1 MNCLSYMYIL
11 SWFLL
16 QRKGVSLDNTSMF
29 LKAKSFHCYHYSIWD
44 WDVSQLSN
52 VSMAGASPVSQFVF
66 CFFGDSSP
74 RVDCTFNV
82 TQRNDCLVDVWL
94 SRLFKILKGS
104 DWEIWQQFNNFISQ
118 RDQIW
123 QHGLDSKVASLKK
136 CLGRYLLL
144 PPFQLKMP
152 SKYADLRDCRKFPL
166 LPPGG

>member
-1 MNCLSYMYIL
+1 MNCLMYIL

-52 VSMAGASPVSQFVF
+52 VIMASASPAVSQFAF
-66 CFFGDSSP
+66 CFLGDSSP
-74 RVDCTFNV
+74 TVDCTFNV

-104 DWEIWQQFNNFISQ
+104 DWEIWQQFHFATWSNLATRAWFKSCLFEKMFGQISSAPA
-118 RDQIW
+118 IPA
-123 QHGLDSKVASLKK
+123 LDVI
-136 CLGRYLLL
+136 
-144 PPFQLKMP
+144 
-152 SKYADLRDCRKFPL
+152 
-166 LPPGG
+166 

>member
-1 MNCLSYMYIL
+1 MNCLMYIL

-52 VSMAGASPVSQFVF
+52 VSMASATPVSQFAF
-66 CFFGDSSP
+66 CFLGDSSP

-136 CLGRYLLL
+136 IFGQISSVPAIPAL
-144 PPFQLKMP
+144 
-152 SKYADLRDCRKFPL
+152 DVI
-166 LPPGG
+166 

>member
-1 MNCLSYMYIL
+1 MNCLMYIL

-29 LKAKSFHCYHYSIWD
+29 LKAKSFHCYHLSIWD

-52 VSMAGASPVSQFVF
+52 VSMAGASPVSQFAF
-66 CFFGDSSP
+66 CFLGDSSP
-74 RVDCTFNV
+74 TVDCTFNV

-136 CLGRYLLL
+136 MFGQISSAPAIPAL
-144 PPFQLKMP
+144 
-152 SKYADLRDCRKFPL
+152 DVI
-166 LPPGG
+166 